1 MKNLVEF
8 LDINYFTA
16 PITLLEFQSKIGLLR
31 ENNNIEFYPE
41 FEEELSQFSTQAQI
55 KLITEYCFKQMKI
68 KVVSNTTIENF
79 SFNQED
85 LQIEDTL
92 TLAFK
97 FSTSLSLRSLDLIQI
112 ACALKIKLISNIEI
126 QYFLTN
132 DERILNRAQKIYQ
145 KTRIMPIGSE
155 NLIKILKNE

>member
-1 MKNLVEF
+1 
-8 LDINYFTA
+8 
-16 PITLLEFQSKIGLLR
+16 
-31 ENNNIEFYPE
+31 
-41 FEEELSQFSTQAQI
+41 
-55 KLITEYCFKQMKI
+55 MKI

-97 FSTSLSLRSLDLIQI
+97 FSTFLSLRSLDLIQI